1 MKTPRTDKPNTYV
14 ATIDLSLAPQLLED
28 LQSQGFEISKPQY
41 TVFMAKKK
49 GVSCTLYESGKLTVQ
64 GKEKEALIEFY
75 LEPQI
80 LQKFN
85 YSYGNLNYDASAR
98 IGIDESGKGDFF
110 GPLCIA
116 GVFAEG
122 ETISEMAAL
131 GVRDSKLMDD
141 REILRLGK
149 EIKSH
154 CEHYIVKI
162 NPQKYNELYAK
173 FGNLNHLLA
182 WGHATVI
189 DKLVEK
195 TQCQNI
201 IIDQFASE
209 HVVETAVKRKQ
220 LKIKLTQRHKGEE
233 DVVVAAASIL
243 ARSTFVEGLEQLGEE
258 FICHFP
264 KGASQAVIKFG
275 KEFVKK
281 YGKEELGRVA
291 KTHFKTLDAILGEP
305 PQSKFPFRKPF
316 GKQDE

>member
-1 MKTPRTDKPNTYV
+1 MKTNTFV
-14 ATIDLSLAPQLLED
+14 ANIDTALAPRLLED
-28 LQSQGFEISKPQY
+28 LQSQGFEISKPPY
-41 TVFMAKKK
+41 TVFSAKKK

-64 GKEKEALIEFY
+64 GKDKDALIEFY

-80 LQKFN
+80 LQKFD
-85 YSYGNLNYDASAR
+85 YSHANALIDSSGR

-122 ETISEMAAL
+122 ETISELVAL
-131 GVRDSKLMDD
+131 GVRDSKLMND
-141 REILRLGK
+141 REIARLGR
-149 EIKSH
+149 EIKNH

-162 NPQKYNELYAK
+162 NPQKYNELYLK
-173 FGNLNHLLA
+173 FNNLNRLLA

-195 TQCQNI
+195 TECQNI

-220 LKIKLTQRHKGEE
+220 LKITLTQRHKGEE

-243 ARSTFVEGLEQLGEE
+243 ARLTFVEGLEQLGEE
-258 FICHFP
+258 FQCHFP
-264 KGASQAVIKFG
+264 KGASDSVIKFG

-281 YGKEELGRVA
+281 YGKEDLGRVA
-291 KTHFKTLDAILGEP
+291 KTHFKTLDAILGEAS
-305 PQSKFPFRKPF
+305 QSKYPFKKPF